1 MSDTA
6 PWTPNEAVAFLN
18 RALDRWAEQS
28 GTSVSIEAGNVVGLR
43 DFIIE
48 WSRRDAVASSC
59 AAVPA
64 LTREQIAQAIRDSN
78 PHMGESPE
86 MIALT
91 LHYADAI
98 LAMPRAAAPSPTGG
112 ATDRAAAAVSAAN
125 YGNWDSLHYTAG
137 TQVDTTC
144 QEMDIWDLA
153 TKLFTQSAHNA
164 TSDPAEY
171 LIVTTF
177 GIGKQLIQSVLSQRT
192 MPITGDSK
200 IRLPGGY
207 VCDTILGIPMVMDP
221 YCPLGT
227 LYLLHLPSINWVDA
241 LDCAPVQSE
250 NSGTVRFVAGADAYE
265 ISMATYM
272 NTMTKQRNAHGSII
286 GYTDSTGYNWVR
298 SNA

>member
-164 TSDPAEY
+164 TSDPVVEA
-171 LIVTTF
+171 V
-177 GIGKQLIQSVLSQRT
+177 
-192 MPITGDSK
+192 
-200 IRLPGGY
+200 
-207 VCDTILGIPMVMDP
+207 
-221 YCPLGT
+221 
-227 LYLLHLPSINWVDA
+227 PSEREAVREA
-241 LDCAPVQSE
+241 L
-250 NSGTVRFVAGADAYE
+250 
-265 ISMATYM
+265 
-272 NTMTKQRNAHGSII
+272 TKLE
-286 GYTDSTGYNWVR
+286 TWVR
-298 SNA
+298 EDRHRMVHDTEIARYIDREYPAPERKS